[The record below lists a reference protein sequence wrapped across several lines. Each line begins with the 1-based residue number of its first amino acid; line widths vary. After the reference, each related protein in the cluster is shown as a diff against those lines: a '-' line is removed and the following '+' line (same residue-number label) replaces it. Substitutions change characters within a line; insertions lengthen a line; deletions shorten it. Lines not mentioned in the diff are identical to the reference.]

1 MTHLFGAFI
10 HIFASFVVQVFTL
23 PNQNVPEIG

>member
-10 HIFASFVVQVFTL
+10 HILASFVVQVFTL
-23 PNQNVPEIG
+23 PNQNVSDIG